1 MWKQQ
6 IDVPLYIG
14 SEEIRT
20 ENTKNMTAPHNHK
33 HVVGKY
39 HLAEKKHIQLAIENC
54 LSSKKQWEN
63 LAWEHRAA
71 IFLKAAELIAGPYRA
86 KINAATMI
94 AQSKTIYQAEI
105 DASCELIDFLR
116 YNVAFMA
123 QIYNDQ
129 PKSDSSVWNQLE

>member
-1 MWKQQ
+1 MSKGFFHVPNPVNEPVKTYAPNSPEKNAVLAEYQKMWRQQ

-54 LSSKKQWEN
+54 LSSKNQWEN

-71 IFLKAAELIAGPYRA
+71 IFLKAA
-86 KINAATMI
+86 
-94 AQSKTIYQAEI
+94 
-105 DASCELIDFLR
+105 
-116 YNVAFMA
+116 
-123 QIYNDQ
+123 
-129 PKSDSSVWNQLE
+129 SVYFKR